1 MEIVIWYLWI
11 AFGFLAIAVT
21 FAVIVFGLTVI
32 DKVREK
38 LKVRNRKEIIRR

>member
-11 AFGFLAIAVT
+11 ALGFLTIAVT
-21 FAVIVFGLTVI
+21 FVAIVFGLTVI

-38 LKVRNRKEIIRR
+38 LKIKNRKLKGE